1 MAVSVLLVAL
11 VYLLMRKFFF
21 AYLAFFV
28 ALGLTMKDLSE
39 EKAKEK
45 KWAAY
50 WLVFSVFQMLP
61 SILDGH
67 MYYSI
72 IKCAILIY
80 FAAFDECTVVVEALT
95 KANEY
100 LMKGWEW
107 YLDFCRGNVKMD

>member
-11 VYLLMRKFFF
+11 VYLLMRKVFFS
-21 AYLAFFV
+21 YLAFFV

-61 SILDGH
+61 YALDRN

-72 IKCAILIY
+72 LKCAVLIY
-80 FAAFDECTVVVEALT
+80 FAAFDDCTIIVEVLN

-100 LMKGWEW
+100 VTKGWEW
-107 YLDFCRGNVKMD
+107 YLDFCKGNVKMD